1 MKDAPNDLFSSC
13 ILTAGPSANSHV
25 VVITICYLGH
35 LSNSTSTP
43 DTGVGDAFTQ
53 AISSWQGETALLK
66 SVEVR
71 TFLEQQDTNA
81 KVLKCDADMR
91 WTVRSSLTSALS
103 DDCINETI
111 DRFTRMP
118 ERSVWLFESAG
129 GAIGAQ
135 KEETTCFPQQCRNAA
150 FYVAA
155 IHQWA
160 GEQEDE
166 MEKKAAFDWIKQVIC
181 PDSVSIPF
189 HMKDF
194 ADRLA
199 VNWRTVSLLYRM

>member
-13 ILTAGPSANSHV
+13 ILTAGPAVNSHV

-35 LSNSTSTP
+35 LNNGTSAP

-91 WTVRSSLTSALS
+91 WTVRSSLTSSLS
-103 DDCINETI
+103 DECINETI
-111 DRFTRMP
+111 DRFVKMP
-118 ERSVWLFESAG
+118 ERTVWLFESAG
-129 GAIGAQ
+129 GAIGNPGQ
-135 KEETTCFPQQCRNAA
+135 ETCFPEECRKAS
-150 FYVAA
+150 FSVAA

-166 MEKKAAFDWIKQVIC
+166 LEKKAAFDWIKEVIC
-181 PDSVSIPF
+181 PDSVCLP
-189 HMKDF
+189 
-194 ADRLA
+194 L
-199 VNWRTVSLLYRM
+199 TV